1 MEWVETT
8 GKTVEEAKDLALD
21 QLGVDHQDAEFEV
34 VEEPKTGLFGR
45 VRGEARVRARIAPK
59 SPRPKN
65 DRRRGGRS
73 KGKGEGDGRSNQRD
87 GQRSNGRPDQREGE
101 NASGSQGSRPK
112 SQSDSPKRESQPREE
127 RPPMDADEQCKVA
140 SEFLSG
146 LVTSFGL
153 TGEVTA
159 NLDEDDF
166 LNVGVQGEGL
176 GLLIGPGL
184 NTLDALQELTRNAVQ
199 RQADGREY
207 GRVVVDVDG
216 VRARRR
222 TALEQFVADAAK
234 KVVETGDTVVF
245 EVMSSADRKVV
256 HDTVGDLDGVVSGS
270 EGEDP
275 RRRVVLKPA

>member
-73 KGKGEGDGRSNQRD
+73 KGKGEGEGRSNQRD
-87 GQRSNGRPDQREGE
+87 GQRSNGRSDQRDGE
-101 NASGSQGSRPK
+101 NAGGSQGSRPK

-222 TALEQFVADAAK
+222 AALEQFVADAAK

>member
-73 KGKGEGDGRSNQRD
+73 KGKGEGEGRSNQRD
-87 GQRSNGRPDQREGE
+87 GQRSNGRSDQREGE
-101 NASGSQGSRPK
+101 NAGGSQGSRPK

-222 TALEQFVADAAK
+222 AALEQFVADAAK

-245 EVMSSADRKVV
+245 EVMSSADRTVV

>member
-8 GKTVEEAKDLALD
+8 GKSVEEAKELALD

-59 SPRPKN
+59 APRPKN
-65 DRRRGGRS
+65 DRRRGGRN
-73 KGKGEGDGRSNQRD
+73 KGKGDGEGRSNQRD
-87 GQRSNGRPDQREGE
+87 GQRSNGRSEQRDGE
-101 NASGSQGSRPK
+101 KAGAAQASRPK
-112 SQSDSPKRESQPREE
+112 SQGDSRRRESQPREE
-127 RPPMDADEQCKVA
+127 RPPMDAEEQCKVA

-146 LVTSFGL
+146 LVSSFGL

-199 RQADGREY
+199 RQADGRDY

-222 TALEQFVADAAK
+222 ASLEQFVADAAK

>member
-34 VEEPKTGLFGR
+34 LEEPKTGLFGR

-73 KGKGEGDGRSNQRD
+73 KGKGDGEGRSNQGGQRSEGRSNQRD
-87 GQRSNGRPDQREGE
+87 GQKAG
-101 NASGSQGSRPK
+101 GSQGARPK
-112 SQSDSPKRESQPREE
+112 SQNDAPKRESKPREE
-127 RPPMDADEQCKVA
+127 RPPMDADEQCRA
-140 SEFLSG
+140 ATEFLSG
-146 LVTSFGL
+146 LVNSFGL
-153 TGEVTA
+153 SAEVSA
-159 NLDEDDF
+159 DLDADDY

-184 NTLDALQELTRNAVQ
+184 HTLDALQELTRNAVQ
-199 RQADGREY
+199 RQADGRDY

-216 VRARRR
+216 VRARRKE
-222 TALEQFVADAAK
+222 ALAQFVTDAAK
-234 KVVETGDTVVF
+234 TVVETGDTVVF

>member
-34 VEEPKTGLFGR
+34 IEEPKTGLFGR

-73 KGKGEGDGRSNQRD
+73 KGKGDGEGRTNQRD
-87 GQRSNGRPDQREGE
+87 GQRSNGRSEQRDGQK
-101 NASGSQGSRPK
+101 AGGAQGSRPK
-112 SQSDSPKRESQPREE
+112 SQGDSPKRESQPREE

-146 LVTSFGL
+146 LVNSFGL

-199 RQADGREY
+199 RQADGRDY

-222 TALEQFVADAAK
+222 AALEQFVADAAK

>member
-73 KGKGEGDGRSNQRD
+73 KDKGEGEGRSNQRD
-87 GQRSNGRPDQREGE
+87 GQRSNGRSDQHEGE
-101 NASGSQGSRPK
+101 NAGGSQGSRPK
-112 SQSDSPKRESQPREE
+112 SQSDSPKRESKPREE

-222 TALEQFVADAAK
+222 AALEQFVADAAK
-234 KVVETGDTVVF
+234 KVVESGDTVVF

>member
-34 VEEPKTGLFGR
+34 IEEPKSGLFGR
-45 VRGEARVRARIAPK
+45 LRGEARVRARIAPK
-59 SPRPKN
+59 APRPKN

-73 KGKGEGDGRSNQRD
+73 KGKGDGEGRSNQGGQRSEGRSAARD
-87 GQRSNGRPDQREGE
+87 GQKSGG
-101 NASGSQGSRPK
+101 NAGSRPK
-112 SQSDSPKRESQPREE
+112 SPTDAPKRESQPREE
-127 RPPMDADEQCKVA
+127 RPPMDAEEQCKA
-140 SEFLSG
+140 ATEFLSG

-153 TGEVTA
+153 TAEVTA
-159 NLDEDDF
+159 DLDADDY
-166 LNVGVQGEGL
+166 LNVGVKGEGL

-199 RQADGREY
+199 RQADGRDY

-216 VRARRR
+216 VRGRRKE
-222 TALEQFVADAAK
+222 ALEQFVVDAAK
-234 KVVETGDTVVF
+234 KVVESGDTVVF

>member
-1 MEWVETT
+1 M
-8 GKTVEEAKDLALD
+8 
-21 QLGVDHQDAEFEV
+21 DAE
-34 VEEPKTGLFGR
+34 
-45 VRGEARVRARIAPK
+45 
-59 SPRPKN
+59 
-65 DRRRGGRS
+65 
-73 KGKGEGDGRSNQRD
+73 
-87 GQRSNGRPDQREGE
+87 
-101 NASGSQGSRPK
+101 
-112 SQSDSPKRESQPREE
+112 
-127 RPPMDADEQCKVA
+127 EQCRA
-140 SEFLSG
+140 ATEFLSG

-153 TGEVTA
+153 TAEVHA
-159 NLDEDDF
+159 DLDADDY
-166 LNVGVQGEGL
+166 LNVGVKGEGL

-199 RQADGREY
+199 RQADGRDY

-216 VRARRR
+216 VRARRKA
-222 TALEQFVADAAK
+222 ALEQFVADAAK

>member
-34 VEEPKTGLFGR
+34 LEEPKTGLFGR

-73 KGKGEGDGRSNQRD
+73 KGRSDGEGRSNQGGQRSEGRSNQRD
-87 GQRSNGRPDQREGE
+87 GQKAG
-101 NASGSQGSRPK
+101 GSQGARPK
-112 SQSDSPKRESQPREE
+112 SQNDAPKRESKPREE
-127 RPPMDADEQCKVA
+127 RPPMDADEQCRA
-140 SEFLSG
+140 ATEFLSG
-146 LVTSFGL
+146 LVNSFGL
-153 TGEVTA
+153 SAEVSA
-159 NLDEDDF
+159 DLDADDY

-184 NTLDALQELTRNAVQ
+184 HTLDALQELTRNAVQ
-199 RQADGREY
+199 RQADGRDY

-216 VRARRR
+216 VRARRKE
-222 TALEQFVADAAK
+222 ALAQFVTDAAK
-234 KVVETGDTVVF
+234 TVVETGDTVVF
-245 EVMSSADRKVV
+245 EVMSSAARKVV